1 MSERIFISGVQK
13 EFAAE
18 RRAVADFIR
27 DDPLCRRFFEVFL
40 FEELPASDRRADE
53 IYLDEVDRSAIY
65 VGLFGDE
72 YGVANDTGIS
82 PTEEEFDRATMKG
95 ITRLVFIKG
104 DDDASRNTRMAALM
118 RSATG
123 QLIRRR
129 FGSTGELLRLLQGS
143 LVDYLEKRGDVQG
156 GSFEEKPCPGATM
169 EDIDAETV
177 ARFVRRARSERQ
189 FPLSEQAPVADVLTH
204 LNLLCKDQ
212 PSMAALLLF
221 GRDPQR
227 FIPAAELRCMHFHG
241 TEVQR
246 PAPSYQVFKGNLFDQ
261 VDRGAD
267 FVLSVLNRR
276 VGTRELGAQ
285 APVSYEIPPD
295 AVREAIVNAVVHRDY
310 ASAAAVQVSV
320 FADRVEVWNPGA
332 LPPGLTPARLREPHG
347 SVARNPRICEALFLT
362 GYIEKYGTGTLMMI
376 RESIENGLPEP
387 DFEQRGGEFVVTAWR
402 DWLTDRVLAEL
413 QINER
418 QKAVIAHLKVS
429 GHISNQEYQGLL
441 SVAKRTAHRDLA
453 DLLDKGVIERIGT
466 TGKGTYYVLGKGA
479 TKGPKGSREA
489 NGSERA
495 TKGPNVT

>member
-1 MSERIFISGVQK
+1 MTERIFISSVQK
-13 EFAAE
+13 EFATE

-27 DDPLCRRFFEVFL
+27 DDPLFRRFFDVFL
-40 FEELPASDRRADE
+40 FEGLPASDRRADE
-53 IYLDEVDRSAIY
+53 VYLDEVDHSAIY
-65 VGLFGDE
+65 IGLFGDE
-72 YGVANDTGIS
+72 YGATEDTGSS
-82 PTEEEFDRATMKG
+82 PTEEEFNRATMKG
-95 ITRLVFIKG
+95 ITRLVFIKDG
-104 DDDASRNTRMAALM
+104 KDASRNPKMAALI
-118 RSATG
+118 SNATG
-123 QLIRRR
+123 QLIRCR
-129 FGSTGELLRLLQGS
+129 FGSTIELLRLLQDS
-143 LVDYLEKRGDVQG
+143 LVSYLEKRGDVQG
-156 GSFEEKPCPGATM
+156 GSFEEKLCSGATM
-169 EDIDAETV
+169 EDLDVETV

-189 FPLSEQAPVADVLTH
+189 FPLSEQAPLADVLTH
-204 LNLLCKDQ
+204 LNLLRGDQ
-212 PSMAALLLF
+212 PTIAAVLLF

-246 PAPSYQVFKGNLFDQ
+246 PAPSYQIFKGNLFDQ

-276 VGTRELGAQ
+276 IGTRELGAQ
-285 APVSYEIPPD
+285 APVTYEIPPD

-310 ASAAAVQVSV
+310 VSAAAVQVSV

-332 LPPGLTPARLREPHG
+332 LPHELTPARLREPHG

-387 DFEQRGGEFVVTAWR
+387 DFEQRGGEFVVTSWR
-402 DWLTDRVLAEL
+402 DWLTDKVLAEL

-429 GHISNQEYQGLL
+429 GHISNQEYQSLL

-453 DLLDKGVIERIGT
+453 DLFDKGVIERIGT

-479 TKGPKGSREA
+479 AKGP
-489 NGSERA
+489 NGPHETSGPEGA
-495 TKGPNVT
+495 TKGPNAS